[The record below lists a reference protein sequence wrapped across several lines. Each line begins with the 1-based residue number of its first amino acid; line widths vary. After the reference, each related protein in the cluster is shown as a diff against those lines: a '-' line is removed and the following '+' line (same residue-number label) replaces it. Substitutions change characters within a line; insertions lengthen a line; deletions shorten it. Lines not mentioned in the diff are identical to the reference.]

1 MNFPTDTVN
10 VLPHLNDLKKAWKA
24 QDFRLTRQQQEEYDM
39 LRQARKERVSWFYE
53 TDRVAKPGER
63 LNREEQEEDDDV

>member
-10 VLPHLNDLKKAWKA
+10 VLPHLNDLRKIWKD
-24 QDFRLTRQQQEEYDM
+24 QDFRFTKQQQEEYDM

-53 TDRVAKPGER
+53 TGRVAKPGER
-63 LNREEQEEDDDV
+63 LNREEQED